1 MTSTP
6 LRRLPFFL
14 LAAALVAALAP
25 ASVQAQ
31 SPDTTINQVAPA
43 VDITVNGESD
53 GEYINSQTYVL
64 DEYVAG
70 GGNNEYPEGSE
81 SRRDLRG
88 EFQALWTSD
97 TLYYFIT
104 AVEDSLEYDT
114 EALGD
119 YGNDDDS
126 YEIYLDGDNSDNTD
140 DDEFCQYDGLND
152 FQYIFH
158 DGDETAGYCNRNGQD
173 GPGESA
179 SLNGI
184 NYAEVV
190 DSTDGA
196 NEDTVFTEV
205 AIPWNTIGVTP
216 AQGDTVGTDVQ
227 FNEHDDGDD
236 AREYKIAWADGNDD
250 AFAEPVAMGD
260 AVLADES
267 GVVPVEFAGAPT
279 PSVDGDD
286 VTLAWRTLSETNNAG
301 FFVQHKREEASG
313 WTTASD
319 LVPTKAEGGTASGE
333 IGYRHEVTGLA
344 PGRYQF
350 RIQQKDLDGD
360 VKAGPATKLIEVVGG
375 EEFAL
380 KAAHPNPL
388 RAGETAVL
396 DVSGVAED
404 MMSATLYNS
413 LGQEVRELSVDGGE
427 ITVAPKGLSS
437 GLYFVRLES
446 GENTASQSIM
456 LVR

>member
-31 SPDTTINQVAPA
+31 TTSDTTINQVAPA
-43 VDITVNGESD
+43 VNITVNGESD
-53 GEYINSQTYVL
+53 GEYINSQTYRL
-64 DEYVAG
+64 DEYVGGDAG
-70 GGNNEYPEGSE
+70 N
-81 SRRDLRG
+81 RDLQG

-114 EALGD
+114 ADLGE

-126 YEIYLDGDNSDNTD
+126 YELYLDGDNSDNTD
-140 DDEFCQYDGLND
+140 DGDSICLYDGSND

-158 DGDETAGYCNRNGQD
+158 DGDETAGYCNQSGQD
-173 GPGESA
+173 GPGEST
-179 SLNGI
+179 SLDGL

-205 AIPWNTIGVTP
+205 AIPWSTIGVTP

-236 AREYKIAWADGNDD
+236 TREYKIAWADGDD
-250 AFAEPVAMGD
+250 KAFGEPGALGN

-350 RIQQKDLDGD
+350 RIQQQDVDGD
-360 VKAGPATKLIEVVGG
+360 LAAGPATKLIEVVGG

-396 DVSGVAED
+396 DVSGVAHAED
-404 MMSATLYNS
+404 VSATLYNS

-446 GENTASQSIM
+446 GENTASQSIT

>member
-31 SPDTTINQVAPA
+31 TTPDTTINRVAPA
-43 VDITVNGESD
+43 VNITVDGESD
-53 GEYINSQTYVL
+53 GEYTNSQTYVL
-64 DEYVAG
+64 DEYVG
-70 GGNNEYPEGSE
+70 DNPDN
-81 SRRDLRG
+81 RDLQG

-104 AVEDSLEYDT
+104 AVDDALEYDT
-114 EALGD
+114 ADLGA
-119 YGNDDDS
+119 YGNQDDG
-126 YEIYLDGDNSDNTD
+126 YELYLDGDNSDNTD
-140 DDEFCQYDGLND
+140 DNESCQYDGSND

-158 DGDETAGYCNRNGQD
+158 DGDKTIGYCNTQD
-173 GPGESA
+173 GPGEST

-205 AIPWNTIGVTP
+205 AIPWSTIGVTP
-216 AQGDTVGTDVQ
+216 ARGDTVGTDVQ

-236 AREYKIAWADGNDD
+236 TREYKIAWADGNDE
-250 AFAEPVAMGD
+250 AYAEPGALGD

-301 FFVQHKREEASG
+301 FFVQHKREGASN

-344 PGRYQF
+344 PGRYRF
-350 RIQQKDLDGD
+350 RIQQQDVDGELA
-360 VKAGPATKLIEVVGG
+360 AGPATKLIEVVGG

-404 MMSATLYNS
+404 VMSATLYNS